1 MMSYAKKVGDDFVRL
16 NTTSDVEAYVS
27 TKIPG
32 QHSIRTI
39 KRWSEE
45 YRNGIDLYTIQSATL
60 GAFERKTDGL
70 VPSDGVVTEGKEDM
84 PLSVAKG
91 ALRERVAAKRWLIE
105 ISGFSFTPTGG
116 SAVTIL
122 TDRDSQS
129 KFAGLFNLAGL
140 AADDFTVAWKHS
152 TGFVVLSKSD
162 AIRMTVEAG
171 QHIQGAFGR
180 EATLSASIENAS
192 TLTALSAIDIES
204 GW

>member
-1 MMSYAKKVGDDFVRL
+1 MSYAIVIDGAATLATPSEVVAHVQTQL
-16 NTTSDVEAYVS
+16 PGGVS
-27 TKIPG
+27 FK
-32 QHSIRTI
+32 TI
-39 KRWSEE
+39 ERWSEAFRE
-45 YRNGIDLYTIQSATL
+45 GL
-60 GAFERKTDGL
+60 GVYEVQPVSVRAFERRTGSL
-70 VPSDGVVTEGKEDM
+70 TFSDGVVTEGKEDM
-84 PLSVAKG
+84 PLSVAKA
-91 ALRERVAAKRWLIE
+91 ALKERVAAKRWQIE
-105 ISGFSFTPTGG
+105 TSGFSFTPTGG

-152 TGFVVLSKSD
+152 SGFVVLSKSD

-192 TLTALSAIDIES
+192 SLTALSAIDIES